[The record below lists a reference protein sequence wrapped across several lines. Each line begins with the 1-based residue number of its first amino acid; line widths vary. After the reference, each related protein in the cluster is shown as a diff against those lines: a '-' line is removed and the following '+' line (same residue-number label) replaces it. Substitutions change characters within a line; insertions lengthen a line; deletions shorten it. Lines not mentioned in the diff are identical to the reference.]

1 METYQVFQYCYLF
14 RIFFYF
20 MKRLASRKK
29 PTGMKA
35 FFFSLFGTYKACF
48 FVLGRVASLCRAFVL
63 FFFRV
68 GAIRFHGQIAL
79 TPARSGCPTDLS
91 SVPAAQVIKNRLL
104 CFYSLHDYLW
114 WFFLRLFSK
123 DVGICIGALGGF
135 CCASL
140 LTDLF
145 ALFFFPG
152 VCVFCV
158 LLEHFFPCVLWLQRA
173 SISLAMSIR
182 LRFFL

>member
-1 METYQVFQYCYLF
+1 MVQWKERRIKSANRVHRLGGWF
-14 RIFFYF
+14 RLVSKCGIDGGDIPGISVLLPLSHFFLF

-114 WFFLRLFSK
+114 
-123 DVGICIGALGGF
+123 
-135 CCASL
+135 
-140 LTDLF
+140 
-145 ALFFFPG
+145 
-152 VCVFCV
+152 
-158 LLEHFFPCVLWLQRA
+158 
-173 SISLAMSIR
+173 
-182 LRFFL
+182 